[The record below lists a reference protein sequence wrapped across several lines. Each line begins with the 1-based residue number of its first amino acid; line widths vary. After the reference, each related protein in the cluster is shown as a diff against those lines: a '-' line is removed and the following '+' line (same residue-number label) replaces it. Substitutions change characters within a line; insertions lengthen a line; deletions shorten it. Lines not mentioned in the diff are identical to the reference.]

1 LGIRIQGSDPHKA
14 LSQTGY
20 VFLSGGTTISW
31 KSTKQTMVATS
42 TNHLEIIALYEAAKE
57 STCLRRVHQ
66 HAQNACGI
74 VVAPTPTIIY
84 EDNAACV
91 AQVQSGYVKSNIS
104 KHISTN
110 FSIRMKCT
118 KMEK

>member
-1 LGIRIQGSDPHKA
+1 
-14 LSQTGY
+14 
-20 VFLSGGTTISW
+20 
-31 KSTKQTMVATS
+31 MVATS